1 MTQQDVPINESPNSP
16 RVGRFSEGVAALD
29 VPAPSPK
36 AETWL
41 VWGGIGFVVVGVIV
55 IFAGYW
61 GASGTSDPASQLPYM
76 LSGGALG
83 LAFVVV
89 GSILIGR
96 YTMARLFRFWLALLV
111 AEHRSQTDR
120 LIDAIEASNRQ
131 G

>member
-1 MTQQDVPINESPNSP
+1 MTQQEVPATESSVSS

-36 AETWL
+36 AETWIL
-41 VWGGIGFVVVGVIV
+41 WGGIGFVAVGVIA

-61 GASGTSDPASQLPYM
+61 GASGTTDPASQLPYM
-76 LSGGALG
+76 LSGGAIG

-96 YTMARLFRFWLALLV
+96 YTMARLFRYWLALLV
-111 AEHRSQTDR
+111 AEYRAQTDR
-120 LIDAIEASNRQ
+120 VVESIESVGRER
-131 G
+131 